1 MSDDANLLAAEAIA
15 ALKAKGLS
23 VATAEATTGGLIGHL
38 LTGVPGSSSVFVMG
52 VAPYW
57 NEVKV
62 RLGVPEAVLRE
73 HGAASA
79 EAAAHAH
86 DVDGPEHRSNVFAQV
101 KRAAL
106 VAAHGERA
114 PAVDPPPPQPVAPG
128 LTEAWFC

>member
-1 MSDDANLLAAEAIA
+1 MWRGRDPRVDALQREVAAI
-15 ALKAKGLS
+15 
-23 VATAEATTGGLIGHL
+23 
-38 LTGVPGSSSVFVMG
+38 
-52 VAPYW
+52 
-57 NEVKV
+57 
-62 RLGVPEAVLRE
+62 
-73 HGAASA
+73 A

-86 DVDGPEHRSNVFAQV
+86 DVDAPQHRSNVFAQV